1 MIKQDLQGPLCVTGF
16 RCHCITRCHRLLL
29 HGVAGQI
36 ESALMER
43 DPQGPLCD
51 LIQMLLCALF
61 NLQEEEA
68 EEYQELEKEEKEEVE
83 KKPTTIHTGTQ
94 SGDESVTVDSSCMQL
109 CFGPEL

>member
-1 MIKQDLQGPLCVTGF
+1 
-16 RCHCITRCHRLLL
+16 
-29 HGVAGQI
+29 
-36 ESALMER
+36 MER

-83 KKPTTIHTGTQ
+83 KKPAIIHTGTLAQ
-94 SGDESVTVDSSCMQL
+94 DSFFHC
-109 CFGPEL
+109 